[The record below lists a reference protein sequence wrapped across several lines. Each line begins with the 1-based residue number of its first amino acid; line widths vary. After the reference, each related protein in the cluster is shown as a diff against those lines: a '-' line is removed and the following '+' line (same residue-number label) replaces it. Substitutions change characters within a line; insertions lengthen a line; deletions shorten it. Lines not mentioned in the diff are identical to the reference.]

1 MARSLDKIKFGL
13 KLRTE
18 AKEGALSLKIGTRK
32 VVLPYEV
39 RLVQS
44 DQFIFVHIPPA
55 AEILKFVDGGVEV
68 VTSDAEGEAAVA
80 TFKRGRKK
88 AKAGGRKSVELPD
101 DVAAALAKIPAGY
114 KLSYGTDGQPRL
126 VKTRKR
132 RK

>member
-88 AKAGGRKSVELPD
+88 AKTTGRKSVELPD

-114 KLSYGTDGQPRL
+114 KLSYGADGQPKL